1 MNLDIKGWTTSKL
14 LFFCKNSQAFKLSH
28 QSKFWNPDFDLRL
41 NFKVLA
47 EVGIL
52 AWNWNYIYIIQ
63 IDPWVHENGIRIWI
77 GRQIKHFYKTD
88 QSISWKSIKMSKLG
102 KVGRIRWNELQN
114 VEVGWDSWNEIFLTI
129 SRNTLR
135 HIYFKKLEIDKI
147 YLFLNFRTKN

>member
-77 GRQIKHFYKTD
+77 GGQIKHFYKTD

-114 VEVGWDSWNEIFLTI
+114 VEVGWDSWNEIFPHYLTQ
-129 SRNTLR
+129 
-135 HIYFKKLEIDKI
+135 HIKTH
-147 YLFLNFRTKN
+147 LF